1 MSIAF
6 DIYCAG
12 IFLVYDISDKNT
24 FLNVKKW
31 LANIQ
36 TNADAKVVIILL
48 GNKSDSPDRQVSA
61 ESGREL
67 AAASRT
73 DFFETSA
80 KTGMGCRL
88 LLPLSSKPYVPCFPL
103 LTLPF
108 FAVAVAVAP
117 MP

>member
-1 MSIAF
+1 MCRLSDFRAF
-6 DIYCAG
+6 CSVGPFAG
-12 IFLVYDISDKNT
+12 IFLVYDISDKNS

-36 TNADAKVVIILL
+36 TNADAKVIIILL

-80 KTGMGCRL
+80 KTGSRI
-88 LLPLSSKPYVPCFPL
+88 
-103 LTLPF
+103 
-108 FAVAVAVAP
+108 
-117 MP
+117 